1 MLRWNLAVA
10 LVAMALF
17 ATNEVVADVV
27 RVDAAPSRELNSF
40 RPLRAL
46 GAGIDRL
53 PRAWTD
59 AMYDPANLK
68 TVLGAGWGA
77 VSYRL
82 NTELHVEAWHWN
94 PSGSWSDPA
103 GRGYF
108 TGSAAPAEAIRHS
121 FGYPLPHRGYTRNE
135 GTEEIGYS
143 RLTDGDASSYWKSN
157 PYLARQFT
165 GENDGLFPQWIV
177 IDLGTWEA
185 VDTIG
190 IDWGAP
196 FARSYRVQFWSGQ
209 DAMRLPAEGDWH
221 DFPAGVF
228 ARGEGGS
235 VRHKL
240 TAIPIHTRYVRV
252 VMTDS
257 SETCDSHGPSDRRN
271 CVGYAIHEVFLGV
284 QRPDGTFGD
293 FVRHAKSQAQT
304 VTQCSS
310 VDPWHEPTDIE
321 THGDQSGLDL
331 FFTSGV
337 TRGLP
342 AMVPVAVLYGTPE
355 DSAAEI
361 AYLERR
367 RYPISW
373 VELGEEPDG
382 QYMTPEHYAALYLQW
397 ASALHRVDANLRL
410 GGPAFTGQ
418 NEDIRAW
425 RDERGDTSWLG
436 RFLRYLK
443 AHGRLDD
450 LAFLSF
456 EHYPYDPCHV
466 AWNDLYDEPKL
477 ISHIMQVFRDDGLP
491 KNVPM
496 FVTEVNIAW
505 QSGQS
510 FVDVFGALWLA
521 DYVGA
526 FLSSG
531 GAGSFY
537 FHYLPHPLGKEC
549 DGTWGGFTMF
559 KADARYRIEQPTSQY
574 FATKI
579 LTQQWVEPGDGLHG
593 AYAASSDV
601 TDAAGRAVVTAY
613 AVKRPDGDWATLLVN
628 KDPKVAHAV
637 RVVFRDGDSE
647 RSFSGPVSRI
657 TFGSDQ
663 YTWHPEGPDGRA
675 RPDGPPRET
684 REASGKGATYRL
696 PPASITVL
704 RGKIQ

>member
-1 MLRWNLAVA
+1 MPRFGVTSAVA
-10 LVAMALF
+10 MVGMLSVTEVA
-17 ATNEVVADVV
+17 ADVV
-27 RVDAAPSRELNSF
+27 RVDASREVSSF

-53 PRAWTD
+53 PRAWTE
-59 AMYDPANLK
+59 AMYEPSNLK

-94 PSGSWSDPA
+94 PSGAWSDPT

-108 TGSAAPAEAIRHS
+108 TGSATPGEPIRHS

-135 GTEEIGYS
+135 GTEEVGYS
-143 RLTDGDASSYWKSN
+143 RLTDGDRASYWKSN
-157 PYLARQFT
+157 PYLSSVFS
-165 GENDGLFPQWIV
+165 GENEADFPQWIV
-177 IDLGTWEA
+177 IDLGGWEA

-190 IDWGAP
+190 IDWGSP

-209 DAMRLPAEGDWH
+209 DAMRMPERGEWH
-221 DFPAGVF
+221 DFPAGLV
-228 ARGEGGS
+228 ARGAGGS
-235 VRHKL
+235 ARHRL
-240 TAIPIHTRYVRV
+240 TPIPIRTRYVKIE
-252 VMTDS
+252 MTDS
-257 SETCDSHGPSDRRN
+257 SGTCDPHGAGDRRN
-271 CVGYAIHEVFLGV
+271 CVGYAIRELYLGTTAG
-284 QRPDGTFGD
+284 DGTLHD
-293 FVRHAKSQAQT
+293 LVKHDKSQAQT

-310 VDPWHEPTDIE
+310 VDPWHEPGDIE

-331 FFTSGV
+331 FYTSGV

-361 AYLERR
+361 AYLEKRG
-367 RYPISW
+367 YPISW

-397 ASALHRVDANLRL
+397 ATALHRVDPGLKL

-425 RDERGDTSWLG
+425 RDARGNTSWLG
-436 RFLRYLK
+436 RFLQYLK
-443 AHGRLDD
+443 ARGRIDD

-466 AWNDLYDEPKL
+466 TWNDLYDEPKL
-477 ISHIMQVFRDDGLP
+477 IGHIMQVFREDGLSP
-491 KNVPM
+491 GVPM

-526 FLSSG
+526 FLAAG
-531 GAGSFY
+531 GAGTFY

-574 FATKI
+574 FATKL
-579 LTQQWVEPGDGLHG
+579 LTQEWVLPGDGLHG
-593 AYAASSDV
+593 VYAASSDV
-601 TDAAGRAVVTAY
+601 VDASGRAIVTAY
-613 AVKRPDGDWATLLVN
+613 AVKRPDGQWSTLLVN
-628 KDPKVAHAV
+628 KDPKI
-637 RVVFRDGDSE
+637 E
-647 RSFSGPVSRI
+647 RSVRLGFHDGEGERFFVGPVSRV
-657 TFGSDQ
+657 TFGAGQ
-663 YTWHPEGPDGRA
+663 YVWQPNGADGRA
-675 RPDGPPRET
+675 LRDGPPLERREPGG
-684 REASGKGATYRL
+684 RGVTYRL
-696 PPASITVL
+696 PAASITVL